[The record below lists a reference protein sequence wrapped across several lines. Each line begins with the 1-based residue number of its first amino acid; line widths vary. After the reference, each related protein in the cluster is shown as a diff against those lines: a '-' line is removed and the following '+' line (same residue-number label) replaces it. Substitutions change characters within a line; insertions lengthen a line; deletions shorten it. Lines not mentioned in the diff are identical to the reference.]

1 MGLGLVVLAA
11 ELAVGPGRLSP
22 VPAAAAAVSSVARM
36 VLARR
41 AARTVPGH
49 AREPDLTRLRAWG
62 GPRLEPRAPSATA
75 GDSPVCPFLPL

>member
-41 AARTVPGH
+41 AARTCL
-49 AREPDLTRLRAWG
+49 AMRASLT
-62 GPRLEPRAPSATA
+62 
-75 GDSPVCPFLPL
+75 